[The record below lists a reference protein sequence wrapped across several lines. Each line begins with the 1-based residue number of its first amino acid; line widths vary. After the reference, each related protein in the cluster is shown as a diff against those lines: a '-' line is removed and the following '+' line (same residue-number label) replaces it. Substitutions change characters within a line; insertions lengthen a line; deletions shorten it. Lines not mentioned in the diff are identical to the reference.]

1 MERVKIREVSVILT
15 LVLFALGVYLLTLDM
30 LQLMLGRWT
39 ATWYVGPVL
48 ILVSFILFVTVTFLL
63 RQRAPRK
70 FTSRELIITV
80 GVLLLSTGL
89 FWISAY
95 YMLTGNALQYM
106 MERYD
111 YFPHSLALIVA
122 GFVIAS
128 IGLLRPIT
136 ISDEKVRSDM
146 GVMIT
151 GLALIHVG
159 VVLSILWLPQTRSL
173 PLFLT
178 AIGPIL
184 TLIGVL
190 VVSGNTLSRRGI
202 LQHWR

>member
-95 YMLTGNALQYM
+95 YMLTGNVLQFM
-106 MERYD
+106 TERYD

>member
-1 MERVKIREVSVILT
+1 VERVKIREVSVILT
-15 LVLFALGVYLLTLDM
+15 LVLLALGIYLLTLDV
-30 LQLMLGRWT
+30 LQLMMGRWT

-48 ILVSFILFVTVTFLL
+48 ILVSFILLVTVTFLW
-63 RQRAPRK
+63 RQRAPRR

-80 GVLLLSTGL
+80 GVLLFSTGL

-95 YMLTGNALQYM
+95 YMLTGNVLQFM
-106 MERYD
+106 TERYD

-159 VVLSILWLPQTRSL
+159 VVLSILWLPLTRSL